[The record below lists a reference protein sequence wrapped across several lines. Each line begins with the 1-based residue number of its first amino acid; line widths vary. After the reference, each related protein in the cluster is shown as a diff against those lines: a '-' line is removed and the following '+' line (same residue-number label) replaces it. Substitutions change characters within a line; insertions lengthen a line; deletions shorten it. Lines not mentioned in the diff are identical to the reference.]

1 MSPTTNSA
9 KAPRVRRAVKRKR
22 IAFRLTDELAVG
34 LQRADAISGRNQ
46 SDLITE
52 AIAEKT
58 HEIIRMGSLLELTDR
73 DMDALLAALAAP
85 PEPNAAMLRAVA
97 RWRERGSPV

>member
-1 MSPTTNSA
+1 MSPVTNQA
-9 KAPRVRRAVKRKR
+9 MAPRVRRAVKRKR
-22 IAFRLTDELAVG
+22 IAFRLTDELAAQ
-34 LQRADAISGRNQ
+34 LQRAVAISGRNQ

-52 AIAEKT
+52 AIADKT
-58 HEIIRMGSLLELTDR
+58 HEIIRQGSLLELANR

-85 PEPNAAMLRAVA
+85 PEPNAVMQRAVA